1 MADQSLDDKYTEVTR
16 EIYRDMADFGQKNWD
31 MWYEFVVCNKL
42 TNPEDLR
49 SDDLMFRFREGT
61 LRRVN
66 VPKLT
71 LLRMIRMF
79 NRRQA

>member
-1 MADQSLDDKYTEVTR
+1 
-16 EIYRDMADFGQKNWD
+16 
-31 MWYEFVVCNKL
+31 MWYEFVVRNKL

-49 SDDLMFRFREGT
+49 SDDLMRRFREGT